1 MERYPERLFVRIAPE
16 DKTGAQE
23 VADALGISLSD
34 LVRSLVRL
42 AAEGLARGGGEAGAP
57 RRKTTR
63 DRGPERTRDERR
75 GQR

>member
-1 MERYPERLFVRIAPE
+1 MERYPERFFVRIAPE

-42 AAEGLARGGGEAGAP
+42 AAEEPRPRRGRGGRPAP
-57 RRKTTR
+57 EDDTGQ
-63 DRGPERTRDERR
+63 GPRTDP
-75 GQR
+75 